1 LAGRARL
8 MSQTAQLIGDLRS
21 PDEDL
26 PGVVSIR
33 REARHFERQAS
44 NVSAAS
50 ASIPA
55 QPAQPAQPFGRL
67 AAVLRKNGK
76 PV

>member
-1 LAGRARL
+1 

-44 NVSAAS
+44 SVSAAS

-55 QPAQPAQPFGRL
+55 QPAQPAQPFGPARGR
-67 AAVLRKNGK
+67 AAEKREACLTSFQ
-76 PV
+76 